1 MWQSLLK
8 QEVEPNL
15 LSHGNVIKTVL
26 GDRLYSK
33 VSEIKELNN
42 FLNQIAFSKSMYE
55 SWLASQDSDKFVDFL
70 KTNINRV
77 KESETRLLRFSE
89 ELGTTLIKNI
99 QTSFDTFYEVPP
111 KKEGREQQPGL
122 SGLMAERK
130 FKPVPDK
137 LLEMAGQ
144 IANAVGELGSEELST
159 TEEQD
164 LFVKILE
171 QRPLLKLEMIKL
183 LVSEEGQLTKN
194 SEFFDYTLNE
204 TGRRFVKR
212 PDEITPNSKGY
223 KDYFRDVK
231 KILMI
236 LRDSEEAVIRLVQF
250 ASRAYGVKTKIPIDI
265 QAISGRGKQK
275 LAQEREK
282 SKRISRNISSFQT
295 SLVKIKALAE
305 SSPGS
310 YPITNK
316 RLRRDYEK
324 VKDEMRKALSEI
336 LIKIKYEGKEDS
348 EFSEEDKE
356 RIKRT
361 LERQNIRPDTFTTS
375 ELREKNREI
384 EEITSDD
391 RLNFMLITDQRYT
404 KVIEE
409 YESVLEKIVEERQ
422 REMQKTILLIE
433 KLSDDLSGLG
443 RKFEAGMTE
452 EVSEIIED
460 FTTDFLDSLKDQL
473 KTVKE
478 EVSEV
483 IDSLTDEK
491 FKEEDKME
499 ELLEELLEDK
509 IEDPD
514 FDVEDTRLLLKESE
528 QLQNKI
534 RILEKTLDFIRK
546 EVAKRPEA

>member
-1 MWQSLLK
+1 MWQDLLK
-8 QEVEPNL
+8 EDVEPDM

-33 VSEIKELNN
+33 VSEKKGLTN
-42 FLNQIAFSKSMYE
+42 FLNQIAFGKLTYE
-55 SWLASQDSDKFVDFL
+55 RWLESQDSDKFVDFL

-77 KESETRLLRFSE
+77 KESETRLLRFSD
-89 ELGTTLIKNI
+89 ELGTTLIRNI
-99 QTSFDTFYEVPP
+99 QTSFDSFYEVP
-111 KKEGREQQPGL
+111 KKEPKREQQPGL
-122 SGLMAERK
+122 EGLMAERK
-130 FKPVPDK
+130 FKPVPEE
-137 LLEMAGQ
+137 LLKFAEQ
-144 IANAVGELGSEELST
+144 VSNAVGELDSEGLST
-159 TEEQD
+159 TDEQD
-164 LFVKILE
+164 LFIKILE
-171 QRPLLKLEMIKL
+171 EKPLLKLEMIKL
-183 LVSEEGQLTKN
+183 LVSTEGQLTKN
-194 SEFFDYTLNE
+194 SEFFDYTLDDS
-204 TGRRFVKR
+204 GSRFVKK
-212 PDEITPNSKGY
+212 PDEITPESGNY

-231 KILMI
+231 KILLI
-236 LRDSEEAVIRLVQF
+236 LRDSQQAVLRLVQF
-250 ASRAYGVKTKIPIDI
+250 ASKAYGVKTKIPINI
-265 QAISGRGKQK
+265 KQISGRGKK
-275 LAQEREK
+275 RLAQEREK
-282 SKRISRNISSFQT
+282 GKRISRNISSFQT
-295 SLVKIKALAE
+295 SLIKIKNLAE
-305 SSPGS
+305 SNPGS
-310 YPITNK
+310 YPITNR
-316 RLRRDYEK
+316 RLRKDYEK
-324 VKDEMRKALSEI
+324 VKEEMRRALSEI
-336 LIKIKYEGKEDS
+336 LIEIKYKDQESPEIS
-348 EFSEEDKE
+348 EKDKE

-361 LERQNIRPDTFTTS
+361 LERQNIRPDTFTAS

-384 EEITSDD
+384 EDITSDD

-409 YESVLEKIVEERQ
+409 YESVLEKIVGERQ

-460 FTTDFLDSLKDQL
+460 FTTDFLDSLKQQL

-483 IDSLTDEK
+483 VDSLTDEK

-499 ELLEELLEDK
+499 ELLEELLQDK

-534 RILEKTLDFIRK
+534 KILEKTLDFIRK

>member
-33 VSEIKELNN
+33 VSEIKELSN

-122 SGLMAERK
+122 AGLMAERK

-137 LLEMAGQ
+137 LLEMAEQ

-183 LVSEEGQLTKN
+183 LVSTEGQLTKN

-275 LAQEREK
+275 LAQERER

-336 LIKIKYEGKEDS
+336 LIKIKYEGKEGS
-348 EFSEEDKE
+348 ELSEEDKE
-356 RIKRT
+356 RIRRN
-361 LERQNIRPDTFTTS
+361 LERENIRPDTFTTS

-384 EEITSDD
+384 ESVTQNDELRYLLISDP
-391 RLNFMLITDQRYT
+391 QYS
-404 KVIEE
+404 KVVEE
-409 YESVLEKIVEERQ
+409 YESTLDKIVEERQ

-460 FTTDFLDSLKDQL
+460 FTTDFLDSLKEQL

>member
-33 VSEIKELNN
+33 VSEIKELSN

-122 SGLMAERK
+122 AGLMAERK

-137 LLEMAGQ
+137 LLEMAEQ

-183 LVSEEGQLTKN
+183 LVSTEGQLTKN

-250 ASRAYGVKTKIPIDI
+250 ASMAYGVKTKIPIDI

-275 LAQEREK
+275 LAQERER

-336 LIKIKYEGKEDS
+336 LIKIKYEGKEGS
-348 EFSEEDKE
+348 ELSEEDKE
-356 RIKRT
+356 RIRRN
-361 LERQNIRPDTFTTS
+361 LERENIRPDTFTTS

-384 EEITSDD
+384 ESVTQNDELRYLLISDP
-391 RLNFMLITDQRYT
+391 QYS
-404 KVIEE
+404 KVVEE
-409 YESVLEKIVEERQ
+409 YESTLDKIVEERQ

-460 FTTDFLDSLKDQL
+460 FTTDFLDSLKEQL

>member
-122 SGLMAERK
+122 AGLMAERK
-130 FKPVPDK
+130 FKRVPDK
-137 LLEMAGQ
+137 LLEMAEQ

-171 QRPLLKLEMIKL
+171 QKPLLKLEMIKL

-265 QAISGRGKQK
+265 QTISGRGKQK
-275 LAQEREK
+275 LAQERER

-316 RLRRDYEK
+316 RLRKEYEK

-336 LIKIKYEGKEDS
+336 LIKIKYEGEEGS
-348 EFSEEDKE
+348 ELSEEDKE

-384 EEITSDD
+384 EDITSDD

-460 FTTDFLDSLKDQL
+460 FTTDFLDSLKEQL

>member
-1 MWQSLLK
+1 MWQDLLK
-8 QEVEPNL
+8 EDVEPKL

-33 VSEIKELNN
+33 VSEVKELSN

-55 SWLASQDSDKFVDFL
+55 NWLRSQDSDKFIDFL
-70 KTNINRV
+70 KKNINRV

-111 KKEGREQQPGL
+111 EKEGRKQQPGL
-122 SGLMAERK
+122 AGLIAERK

-137 LLEMAGQ
+137 LLEMAEQ
-144 IANAVGELGSEELST
+144 IAKAVGELGSEALST

-164 LFVKILE
+164 LFIKILE

-183 LVSEEGQLTKN
+183 LVSTEGQLTKN
-194 SEFFDYTLNE
+194 SEFFDYTLND

-212 PDEITPNSKGY
+212 PDEITPNSKKY
-223 KDYFRDVK
+223 KDYYRDVK

-250 ASRAYGVKTKIPIDI
+250 ATRAYGVKTKIPIDI
-265 QAISGRGKQK
+265 QAISRRGKQK

-295 SLVKIKALAE
+295 SLVKIKTLAE
-305 SSPGS
+305 SNPGS

-336 LIKIKYEGKEDS
+336 LIKIKYEGKEGS
-348 EFSEEDKE
+348 ELFEEDKE
-356 RIKRT
+356 RIRRN
-361 LERQNIRPDTFTTS
+361 LERENIRPDTFTTS

-384 EEITSDD
+384 ESVTQNDELRYLLISDPQYSK
-391 RLNFMLITDQRYT
+391 I
-404 KVIEE
+404 VEE

-460 FTTDFLDSLKDQL
+460 FTTDFLDSLKEQL

-534 RILEKTLDFIRK
+534 RILEKSLNFIRK
-546 EVAKRPEA
+546 EIAKRPEA